1 VTQELIALGTL
12 GRPHGLT
19 GELPLRAYNAE
30 GVDLGGVA
38 LPLPVRLVQ
47 GAVSRDLILVH
58 IRNAGQGLLVRIEGV
73 GSREAAAA
81 LTNGELWVRRDRL
94 PPPAD
99 DEFYVDDLIGC
110 EVVDIAGQ
118 ARGTVRATFWNGAQD
133 VLTVQTPGGE
143 ELLVPVVAEFIREVD
158 LVARRLV
165 VDPHE

>member
-1 VTQELIALGTL
+1 MTPDLIALGTL

-19 GELPLRAYNAE
+19 GELPLRAYNSE
-30 GVDLGGVA
+30 GVDLGAVE

-47 GAVSRDLILVH
+47 GGVSRDLTLVH
-58 IRNAGQGLLVRIEGV
+58 VRAAGQGLLVRLEGV

-81 LTNGELWVRRDRL
+81 LTNGELWVPRDRL
-94 PPPAD
+94 PPPVD
-99 DEFYVDDLIGC
+99 DEFYVGDLIGC
-110 EVVDIAGQ
+110 EVVDTGGQ
-118 ARGTVRATFWNGAQD
+118 PRGTVRATFWNGAQD
-133 VLTVQTPGGE
+133 VLSVQAPGGD

>member
-1 VTQELIALGTL
+1 VTPELIALGTL

-30 GVDLGGVA
+30 GVDLAGVE

-47 GAVSRDLILVH
+47 NGAARELTLVQ
-58 IRNAGQGLLVRIEGV
+58 IRPAGQGVLVRLEGV
-73 GSREAAAA
+73 SSREAAAA

-94 PPPAD
+94 PPPAE
-99 DEFYVDDLIGC
+99 DEFYVDDLVGC
-110 EVVDIAGQ
+110 EVVDTGGQ
-118 ARGTVRATFWNGAQD
+118 VRGTVHSTFWNGAQD
-133 VLTVQTPGGE
+133 VLTVQAPGGA
-143 ELLVPVVAEFIREVD
+143 ELLVPVVAEFVLEVD